1 VISWPIARAAA
12 REKLRSPGI
21 LAIGLC
27 FAAAAA
33 LSGRAGAPREAFG
46 GFGIAFLLVLT
57 LALGAGLL
65 AGELESGHAQ
75 LVLLRP
81 ITRAAWV
88 GGRLAGAG
96 IALAAIV
103 VAAWL
108 AAAGGAALRGGEALS
123 LSVFG
128 VLPLAVLWGFA
139 WLSVLAAIGAVL
151 PGWTNSAALVLA
163 GIAWATLRGTLPAAL
178 GHPEWA
184 AWLAELTNYL
194 GPQDPLQ
201 LAFRP
206 REGLGAALYDL
217 SWVFFAWLVAV
228 LLFNRRELAR
238 RRA

>member
-1 VISWPIARAAA
+1 VISWPVARAAA
-12 REKLRSPGI
+12 REKLRSPAI
-21 LAIGLC
+21 VAIGFC
-27 FAAAAA
+27 FVAAVA
-33 LSGRAGAPREAFG
+33 LGGRAGAPREAFG
-46 GFGIAFLLVLT
+46 GFGIPFLVVLT

-96 IALAAIV
+96 IALAAV
-103 VAAWL
+103 VAAAWL
-108 AAAGGAALRGGEALS
+108 AAVGGAALRGGEALS
-123 LSVFG
+123 LSAIA
-128 VLPLAVLWGFA
+128 VLPLAVLWAFA

-151 PGWTNSAALVLA
+151 PGWTNAAALVLA
-163 GIAWATLRGTLPAAL
+163 ALAWATLRSTLPAAL

-184 AWLAELTNYL
+184 AWFAELSKYL

-201 LAFRP
+201 LAWNP
-206 REGLGAALYDL
+206 REGLGAGLYDL

-238 RRA
+238 RRT

>member
-1 VISWPIARAAA
+1 MISWPVARAAA
-12 REKLRSPGI
+12 REKLRSPAI

-33 LSGRAGAPREAFG
+33 LGGRAGAPREAFG
-46 GFGIAFLLVLT
+46 GFGIPFLVVLT

-103 VAAWL
+103 AVAWL
-108 AAAGGAALRGGEALS
+108 LAAGGAALRGGEALS
-123 LSVFG
+123 LSAFAV
-128 VLPLAVLWGFA
+128 VPLAVLWGFA

-151 PGWTNSAALVLA
+151 PGWTNAAALVLA
-163 GIAWATLRGTLPAAL
+163 AIAWATLRGTLPAAL
-178 GHPEWA
+178 GHPEWT
-184 AWLAELTNYL
+184 AWLAELSNYL